1 MYPNKTW
8 RFNLQPNTEKRGVK
22 SKLFETV
29 ASRLIKSREL
39 INEYSFRE
47 TLYIL
52 TNLLSC

>member
-8 RFNLQPNTEKRGVK
+8 RFNLQPNTEKGGVK
-22 SKLFETV
+22 SKLLETV

-39 INEYSFRE
+39 INKYNFRE

-52 TNLLSC
+52 TKFT